1 MYTKNF
7 NEPTRFKHFIS
18 DFQQSNLS
26 NIRLVNYGIMFM
38 LCSSIALTHIYNTK
52 VCVYLLQNAS
62 LEIIKEEWFNI
73 SSGKL
78 SEPHQVED
86 FMSSFNEISRRL
98 MEYVVNIQ
106 DSNVRIFRN

>member
-1 MYTKNF
+1 M
-7 NEPTRFKHFIS
+7 
-18 DFQQSNLS
+18 Q
-26 NIRLVNYGIMFM
+26 
-38 LCSSIALTHIYNTK
+38 K

-106 DSNVRIFRN
+106 DSNVRTFRI

>member
-26 NIRLVNYGIMFM
+26 NIRLINYGIMFM

-52 VCVYLLQNAS
+52 SMCLS
-62 LEIIKEEWFNI
+62 LTECK
-73 SSGKL
+73 
-78 SEPHQVED
+78 
-86 FMSSFNEISRRL
+86 
-98 MEYVVNIQ
+98 
-106 DSNVRIFRN
+106 FRNNKRGMVQYI